1 MRRFYRSRAARLLP
15 PPPGRAPQTQ
25 TQIQIQL
32 LHPLRAHTL
41 QFCQGDTMI
50 LSYSIDF
57 VRGRPNFPRLL
68 LNALHCRCPNC
79 RRGRIFRGWP
89 NRVLPRCPDFG
100 LSYFRESGYFIGGMI
115 ITYILTA
122 FILLAAYLLSLLFPT
137 ARAFSENSQF
147 VFWVSFAVLLTLV
160 LVRPAYSLWLSLDFW
175 IDPWQPGEEK

>member
-1 MRRFYRSRAARLLP
+1 MTSTAALRSRLRSAKSFERLGAGIL
-15 PPPGRAPQTQ
+15 AS
-25 TQIQIQL
+25 L
-32 LHPLRAHTL
+32 L
-41 QFCQGDTMI
+41 I
-50 LSYSIDF
+50 LVYIDIIDF

-89 NRVLPRCPDFG
+89 NRVLPRCPDCG